1 MKRYIALLRGINI
14 SGKNKVVMAEL
25 KKEFESLKFED
36 VKTYLNSGNVIFS
49 SRENIEKIT
58 KQIEEML
65 KKNYDFKIPVFVLE
79 QEKLKDIL
87 EHAPIWWGSDD
98 KMIYDNLIFM
108 IPPVTFKEV
117 FEEIGEA
124 KEGLEKIQN
133 YKDVIFWSF
142 NRKDYQK
149 TNWWPKTANTN
160 VSKKLTI
167 RTANT
172 VRTLRGFLEGYVLL
186 VNHRAFGHPLSIQKS
201 FDFSLNILINGVKN
215 MEGK

>member
-1 MKRYIALLRGINI
+1 MKRYMALLRGINI

-49 SRENIEKIT
+49 SREENSEKIT

-108 IPPVTFKEV
+108 IPPITFKEV

-124 KEGLEKIQN
+124 KEDLEKIQN
-133 YKDVIFWSF
+133 YNDVIFWSF
-142 NRKDYQK
+142 SRKDYQK
-149 TNWWPKTANTN
+149 TNWWSQTAKTN

-172 VRTLRGFLEGYVLL
+172 VRKIV
-186 VNHRAFGHPLSIQKS
+186 S
-201 FDFSLNILINGVKN
+201 
-215 MEGK
+215 M

>member
-1 MKRYIALLRGINI
+1 MKRYMALLRKINI

-49 SRENIEKIT
+49 SREENSEKIT

-108 IPPVTFKEV
+108 IPPITFKEV

-124 KEGLEKIQN
+124 KEDLEKIQN
-133 YKDVIFWSF
+133 YNDVIFWSF
-142 NRKDYQK
+142 SRKDYQK
-149 TNWWPKTANTN
+149 TNWWSQTAKTN

-172 VRTLRGFLEGYVLL
+172 VRKIV
-186 VNHRAFGHPLSIQKS
+186 S
-201 FDFSLNILINGVKN
+201 
-215 MEGK
+215 M

>member
-14 SGKNKVVMAEL
+14 SGKNKVVMVEL
-25 KKEFESLKFED
+25 KKEFENLMFEN

-49 SRENIEKIT
+49 SREENTEEIT

-65 KKNYDFKIPVFVLE
+65 KKNYDFKIPIFVLE
-79 QEKLKDIL
+79 QERLKDIL
-87 EHAPIWWGSDD
+87 EHAPTWWGSDD
-98 KMIYDNLIFM
+98 KAIYDNLIFM
-108 IPPVTFKEV
+108 MPPITFKEV

-142 NRKDYQK
+142 SRKDYQK
-149 TNWWPKTANTN
+149 TNWWSKTANTN

-172 VRTLRGFLEGYVLL
+172 IRK
-186 VNHRAFGHPLSIQKS
+186 I
-201 FDFSLNILINGVKN
+201 VK
-215 MEGK
+215 M

>member
-1 MKRYIALLRGINI
+1 MKRYVALLRRINI

-25 KKEFESLKFED
+25 KKEIESLMFEN

-49 SRENIEKIT
+49 SQEENIEKII
-58 KQIEEML
+58 KQIEAML
-65 KKNYDFKIPVFVLE
+65 KKKYDFEIPIFVLE

-108 IPPVTFKEV
+108 IPPITFKEV

-124 KEGLEKIQN
+124 KKGLEKIQN

-142 NRKDYQK
+142 SRKDYQK

-160 VSKKLTI
+160 VSKKITT
-167 RTANT
+167 RTVNT
-172 VRTLRGFLEGYVLL
+172 VRK
-186 VNHRAFGHPLSIQKS
+186 I
-201 FDFSLNILINGVKN
+201 VK
-215 MEGK
+215 M

>member
-1 MKRYIALLRGINI
+1 MKRYMALLRGINI

-87 EHAPIWWGSDD
+87 EHAPTWWGSDD
-98 KMIYDNLIFM
+98 KAIYDNLIFI
-108 IPPVTFKEV
+108 IPQLSFKEV

-124 KEGLEKIQN
+124 KEDLEKIQN
-133 YKDVIFWSF
+133 YNDVIFWSF
-142 NRKDYQK
+142 SRKDYQK

-172 VRTLRGFLEGYVLL
+172 VRKIV
-186 VNHRAFGHPLSIQKS
+186 S
-201 FDFSLNILINGVKN
+201 
-215 MEGK
+215 M

>member
-1 MKRYIALLRGINI
+1 MKRYGALLRGINI

-25 KKEFESLKFED
+25 KKEIESLMFEN

-98 KMIYDNLIFM
+98 KMIYDNLIFIM
-108 IPPVTFKEV
+108 PPAKFSDVYAA
-117 FEEIGEA
+117 IGEPK
-124 KEGLEKIQN
+124 KELEKIEN

-142 NRKDYQK
+142 YRKDYQK
-149 TNWWPKTANTN
+149 TNWWSKTANAGI
-160 VSKKLTI
+160 SIKLTI

-172 VRTLRGFLEGYVLL
+172 IRKIVG
-186 VNHRAFGHPLSIQKS
+186 
-201 FDFSLNILINGVKN
+201 
-215 MEGK
+215 M

>member
-1 MKRYIALLRGINI
+1 MKRYGALLRGINI

-25 KKEFESLKFED
+25 KKEIESLMFEN

-98 KMIYDNLIFM
+98 MKAFVVQ
-108 IPPVTFKEV
+108 IPLFCKRLGGSFTRMNSCHVWRLVGALMKKE
-117 FEEIGEA
+117 
-124 KEGLEKIQN
+124 
-133 YKDVIFWSF
+133 
-142 NRKDYQK
+142 
-149 TNWWPKTANTN
+149 
-160 VSKKLTI
+160 
-167 RTANT
+167 
-172 VRTLRGFLEGYVLL
+172 
-186 VNHRAFGHPLSIQKS
+186 H
-201 FDFSLNILINGVKN
+201 
-215 MEGK
+215 

>member
-25 KKEFESLKFED
+25 KKEFENLKFED
-36 VKTYLNSGNVIFS
+36 VKTYLNSGNVLFS
-49 SRENIEKIT
+49 SKEENSEKII

-65 KKNYDFKIPVFVLE
+65 KKNYDFEIPVFVLE
-79 QEKLKDIL
+79 QERLKDIL
-87 EHAPIWWGSDD
+87 EHTPIWWGSDD

-108 IPPVTFKEV
+108 IAPTTFKEV
-117 FEEIGEA
+117 FDEIGEA

-142 NRKDYQK
+142 SRKDYQK
-149 TNWWPKTANTN
+149 TNWWAKTANTN
-160 VSKKLTI
+160 ISKKLTI

-172 VRTLRGFLEGYVLL
+172 VRK
-186 VNHRAFGHPLSIQKS
+186 I
-201 FDFSLNILINGVKN
+201 VK
-215 MEGK
+215 M

>member
-1 MKRYIALLRGINI
+1 MKRYMALLRGINI

-49 SRENIEKIT
+49 SQENIEKIT

-79 QEKLKDIL
+79 QGKLKVIL

-98 KMIYDNLIFM
+98 KIIYDNLIFM

-117 FEEIGEA
+117 FEEIAEA

-142 NRKDYQK
+142 SRKDYQK
-149 TNWWPKTANTN
+149 TNWWPKTTNTN

-172 VRTLRGFLEGYVLL
+172 VRKIVR
-186 VNHRAFGHPLSIQKS
+186 
-201 FDFSLNILINGVKN
+201 
-215 MEGK
+215 M